1 VSPAFTK
8 MQPTRLPLQKSL
20 IPRHRNNQSPF
31 LSRRLRPS
39 RLLSRPIFHCRGN
52 NRNHRSLPRYADYRR
67 SRNKQ
72 NLRHCYSKAG
82 VPPLAEIRMHRR
94 VQPGLSRP
102 CLARCLDRKR
112 PSRAQNDQVELRF
125 SRVRVIGT
133 KEFAFGNSDQRQI
146 KRMPLREIERL
157 WLASESDGNMFHESP
172 KLSLWRFAFLLR
184 NVFQV
189 RLAHVKNFSIYPG
202 ETRLL
207 VAIEKT
213 AIPAQIKFTNDEG

>member
-1 VSPAFTK
+1 
-8 MQPTRLPLQKSL
+8 
-20 IPRHRNNQSPF
+20 
-31 LSRRLRPS
+31 
-39 RLLSRPIFHCRGN
+39 
-52 NRNHRSLPRYADYRR
+52 
-67 SRNKQ
+67 
-72 NLRHCYSKAG
+72 
-82 VPPLAEIRMHRR
+82 
-94 VQPGLSRP
+94 
-102 CLARCLDRKR
+102 
-112 PSRAQNDQVELRF
+112 
-125 SRVRVIGT
+125 
-133 KEFAFGNSDQRQI
+133 
-146 KRMPLREIERL
+146 MPLREIERL